1 MKQMKA
7 MSVLAVYSMALGLAA
22 LLTANSAVGQ
32 RAIRATLRIQVP
44 YPFIFGN
51 TPMEAGV
58 YTFSETQFGLTMQ
71 AASHPPLM
79 QLPIS
84 RMDVSAEF
92 LRDGTLVF
100 DNSSAGRVLAEIWI
114 PGTEG
119 FLLHP
124 IPQKDQRTV
133 LVANYLTQTGT
144 VSGKAAFEQTC
155 AHCHGEDGNGEA
167 QADKFFKIVIPRL
180 TSSVVQNKTDA
191 ELRAQIDYGNSM
203 MPPVEV
209 DEDGFR
215 HRLPPQ
221 DVDAVIAYVRSLKR

>member
-7 MSVLAVYSMALGLAA
+7 MSVLAVYSMALGLAVLITASPA
-22 LLTANSAVGQ
+22 LGQ
-32 RAIRATLRIQVP
+32 RAVRASLRIQVP
-44 YPFIFGN
+44 YPFVFGG
-51 TPMEAGV
+51 TQLEAGV
-58 YTFSETQFGLTMQ
+58 YTFSETQFGITAQ
-71 AASHPPLM
+71 AAAHPPMM
-79 QLPIS
+79 QIPIS
-84 RMDVSAEF
+84 RMDASAEF

-100 DNSSAGRVLAEIWI
+100 DNSGAGRVLAEIWI

-124 IPQKDQRTV
+124 IPAKDQRTV

-144 VSGKAAFEQTC
+144 VTGKEAFDKTC
-155 AHCHGEDGNGEA
+155 AHCHGEDGNGDA
-167 QADKFFKIVIPRL
+167 RADKFFKIVIPRL
-180 TSSVVQNKTDA
+180 TSSLVQSKTDA
-191 ELRAQIDYGNSM
+191 QLRAQIDYGNSM

-221 DVDAVIAYVRSLKR
+221 DVDAVIAYVRSLKK

>member
-7 MSVLAVYSMALGLAA
+7 MSVLAVYSMALGLAVLITASPA
-22 LLTANSAVGQ
+22 LGQ
-32 RAIRATLRIQVP
+32 RAVRASLRIQIP
-44 YPFIFGN
+44 YPFVFGD
-51 TPMEAGV
+51 TPLQPGV
-58 YTFSETQFGLTMQ
+58 YTFAETQFGLTAQ
-71 AASHPPLM
+71 AAAHPPMM
-79 QLPIS
+79 QIPIS
-84 RMDVSAEF
+84 RMDASAEF

-100 DNSSAGRVLAEIWI
+100 DNSGSSRILAEIWI

-124 IPQKDQRTV
+124 IPQKDQRTI
-133 LVANYLTQTGT
+133 LVANYLTATGT

-155 AHCHGEDGNGEA
+155 AHCHGEDGSGDPR
-167 QADKFFKIVIPRL
+167 ADKFFKIVIPRL

-191 ELRAQIDYGNSM
+191 ELRAQIDYGNAM

-209 DEDGFR
+209 DEGGFR

-221 DVDAVIAYVRSLKR
+221 DVDAVIAYVRSLKK